1 MTDYQA
7 EDYLETRASNEGITY
22 DDLMSMTPAS
32 VSDDPVEAAT
42 FWQTRDYSHIM
53 PVSTH
58 PHLADDPTNAMPEDA
73 STNRSRG
80 AEPMTELE
88 QLIASID
95 NEIVAADIDLSD
107 VSPLITEPDVTYT
120 PFVLF

>member
-1 MTDYQA
+1 MTNYQA

-22 DDLMSMTPAS
+22 DELMSMTPSS

-58 PHLADDPTNAMPEDA
+58 PHLADDPSNAIPEDA

-95 NEIVAADIDLSD
+95 NEIVAAQIDLSNASPSIPEYD
-107 VSPLITEPDVTYT
+107 VSFN